1 MCGLIPALWRER
13 RFGTREALTRLSL
26 PGLSSGVRDQ
36 IADLGR
42 KRGTKSPNLPIL
54 GRKKRSGIPNPAIL
68 PVAQAARVPSPAI
81 LPEARTLKVPNPAIL
96 SAGSHREGA
105 KPAISTFGPAPRQVC
120 GKCDGWPLVEKVLE
134 VVAPTP
140 IMLLCVCVPSDGY
153 TRARGKTASQRRAS
167 ICAGRQSPRHYRR
180 GGSGVRRG
188 ARAETPKERGERVP
202 LVAVTGRRARKPEV
216 KKGCYCGNQ
225 TVQADE
231 PRPTF
236 PDGLRLL
243 GDHHVQ
249 AGEVSSG
256 PEAEEGRSQLLWPH
270 HHPSPGRRHTSAS
283 YRIIDFK
290 RNKDGVPAKVATI
303 EYDPNRTGPHR
314 PSALRGWREALHHSL
329 RKA

>member
-1 MCGLIPALWRER
+1 
-13 RFGTREALTRLSL
+13 
-26 PGLSSGVRDQ
+26 
-36 IADLGR
+36 
-42 KRGTKSPNLPIL
+42 
-54 GRKKRSGIPNPAIL
+54 
-68 PVAQAARVPSPAI
+68 
-81 LPEARTLKVPNPAIL
+81 
-96 SAGSHREGA
+96 
-105 KPAISTFGPAPRQVC
+105 
-120 GKCDGWPLVEKVLE
+120 
-134 VVAPTP
+134 
-140 IMLLCVCVPSDGY
+140 MLLCVCVPSDGY

-167 ICAGRQSPRHYRR
+167 ICAGRQSPGHYRR

-236 PDGLRLL
+236 PDGLRFL

-270 HHPSPGRRHTSAS
+270 HHPSPGRRQQAALPHHRLQAQQGRRARQGCHHRVRSQPLGP
-283 YRIIDFK
+283 YRSF
-290 RNKDGVPAKVATI
+290 
-303 EYDPNRTGPHR
+303 
-314 PSALRGWREALHHSL
+314 ALR
-329 RKA
+329 